1 VEGGVPADADSN
13 ANPGGWSIVRTGEIT
28 VYVPRGK
35 SYKDDIPRIIYF
47 RKDENEWVGI
57 SNEL

>member
-1 VEGGVPADADSN
+1 MPADADSN
-13 ANPGGWSIVRTGEIT
+13 TNPGGWSIVRTGEIT

-47 RKDENEWVGI
+47 RKGENEWVGI